1 MKLIWDLQTDGPPAE
16 AVFPE
21 AAVDS
26 PLDAINPPFMVED
39 DMVAWLN
46 CPVIEAQGGATLQ
59 DQPPV
64 EGSDLTPLAAA
75 AVGKRA
81 MVLGSEREES
91 EVLMLG
97 QSSQRP
103 MPYSSVSAGRKRK
116 KVSKV
121 SHRPFFFI
129 YFALAAAVF
138 VSLTSNLCLF

>member
-16 AVFPE
+16 AVFPD

-39 DMVAWLN
+39 DMAAWLN
-46 CPVIEAQGGATLQ
+46 CPVIEAQGGATQ

-75 AVGKRA
+75 TAGKRA
-81 MVLGSEREES
+81 MALGSEKEES

-103 MPYSSVSAGRKRK
+103 MPYSSVSAERKRK

-121 SHRPFFFI
+121 SQSPFFYI
-129 YFALAAAVF
+129 LP
-138 VSLTSNLCLF
+138 LPRPCLFL